1 MTTVIT
7 PSILAENVDQYEE
20 QIERITGFAER
31 AHVDISDGQFAP
43 NLTVGLRDLW
53 APEGWQIDIHAMV
66 KNVDE
71 YIEDLVA
78 LRPNMILLH
87 AESDGDVL
95 GALQKI
101 KQADIKAGLVLMRPT
116 VPSTVVDLIK
126 AADHVMIFSGE
137 LGRFGGSASLMQL
150 EKIRLI
156 KDINPAVEIG
166 WDGGVMPDN
175 AYGLAHSG
183 VNVLVV
189 GGAIQKSPNPREAY
203 QNIQNEINKKGMLVV
218 QLAFDT
224 IGVAEAILSSLV
236 PNTIV
241 STPSDLVGPLMT
253 TRFAPASRCLP
264 APSLLVKKPV
274 DSITTSIF
282 ISFHGNCCG
291 SFSAKTLTD

>member
-7 PSILAENVDQYEE
+7 PSILAENVDQYKE

-87 AESDGDVL
+87 AESDGDIL

-126 AADHVMIFSGE
+126 AADHAMIFSGE

-156 KDINPAVEIG
+156 KDINPAVETVALCQTTPMA
-166 WDGGVMPDN
+166 WRTAASMFWW
-175 AYGLAHSG
+175 
-183 VNVLVV
+183 LVV
-189 GGAIQKSPNPREAY
+189 PSKNRQ
-203 QNIQNEINKKGMLVV
+203 
-218 QLAFDT
+218 
-224 IGVAEAILSSLV
+224 ILEKPIKTFKMKL
-236 PNTIV
+236 TK
-241 STPSDLVGPLMT
+241 
-253 TRFAPASRCLP
+253 RACWAS
-264 APSLLVKKPV
+264 A
-274 DSITTSIF
+274 
-282 ISFHGNCCG
+282 
-291 SFSAKTLTD
+291 AKRHV

>member
-1 MTTVIT
+1 MNTVIT
-7 PSILAENVDQYEE
+7 PSILAENVDQYKE

-31 AHVDISDGQFAP
+31 AHIDISDGQFAP

-87 AESDGDVL
+87 AESEGDIL

-126 AADHVMIFSGE
+126 VADHVMIFSGA
-137 LGRFGGSASLMQL
+137 LGHFGGSASLMQL

-203 QNIQNEINKKGMLVV
+203 QNIQNEINKKGML
-218 QLAFDT
+218 
-224 IGVAEAILSSLV
+224 G
-236 PNTIV
+236 
-241 STPSDLVGPLMT
+241 
-253 TRFAPASRCLP
+253 
-264 APSLLVKKPV
+264 
-274 DSITTSIF
+274 
-282 ISFHGNCCG
+282 
-291 SFSAKTLTD
+291 

>member
-7 PSILAENVDQYEE
+7 PSILAENIDQYKE

-31 AHVDISDGQFAP
+31 AHIDISDGQFAP

-137 LGRFGGSASLMQL
+137 LGRFGAIGKNPPHQRHQPCCRNWLGWWRHARQRLRLGAQRRQCFGGWWRYPKVSQSARSLS
-150 EKIRLI
+150 KYS
-156 KDINPAVEIG
+156 K
-166 WDGGVMPDN
+166 
-175 AYGLAHSG
+175 
-183 VNVLVV
+183 
-189 GGAIQKSPNPREAY
+189 
-203 QNIQNEINKKGMLVV
+203 
-218 QLAFDT
+218 
-224 IGVAEAILSSLV
+224 
-236 PNTIV
+236 
-241 STPSDLVGPLMT
+241 
-253 TRFAPASRCLP
+253 
-264 APSLLVKKPV
+264 
-274 DSITTSIF
+274 
-282 ISFHGNCCG
+282 
-291 SFSAKTLTD
+291 

>member
-7 PSILAENVDQYEE
+7 PSILAENVDQYKE

-87 AESDGDVL
+87 AESEGDIL
-95 GALQKI
+95 GALQK
-101 KQADIKAGLVLMRPT
+101 R
-116 VPSTVVDLIK
+116 
-126 AADHVMIFSGE
+126 IFSGE

-203 QNIQNEINKKGMLVV
+203 QNIQNEINKKGML
-218 QLAFDT
+218 
-224 IGVAEAILSSLV
+224 G
-236 PNTIV
+236 
-241 STPSDLVGPLMT
+241 
-253 TRFAPASRCLP
+253 
-264 APSLLVKKPV
+264 
-274 DSITTSIF
+274 
-282 ISFHGNCCG
+282 
-291 SFSAKTLTD
+291 